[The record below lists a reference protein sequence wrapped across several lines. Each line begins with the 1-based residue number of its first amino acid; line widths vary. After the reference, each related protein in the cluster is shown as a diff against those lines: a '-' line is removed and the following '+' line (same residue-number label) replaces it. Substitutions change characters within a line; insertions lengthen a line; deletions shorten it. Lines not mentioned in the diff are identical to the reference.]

1 MGQTGGVGDAPCGY
15 EETETEI
22 KNAETDSLSR
32 PGEAVGDILRLLTIQ
47 PCGLAVAGD
56 SSIGS

>member
-1 MGQTGGVGDAPCGY
+1 MGHAPRGY
-15 EETETEI
+15 GETETQV
-22 KNAETDSLSR
+22 KDAETDSLSR

-47 PCGLAVAGD
+47 PRGLAVAGD

>member
-1 MGQTGGVGDAPCGY
+1 MGHAPRGY
-15 EETETEI
+15 EETETEV

-47 PCGLAVAGD
+47 PRGLAVAGD